1 MDLLD
6 RAVRALKSGNQPRLD
21 RPLDH
26 GAEVEFHVPSL
37 IPPAPLRL
45 SAAIGRDVQ
54 TRLIMYKRIASARDD
69 EDLVSLQEEMID
81 RFGLLPEPLK
91 NLFAITR
98 LKHRAAPLGIRKIE
112 LGAKGGRILFENVTR
127 IDPVRIIM
135 LIQKESRTYK
145 LDGSDK
151 LKIIREFADVQ
162 SRLDFLYD
170 LFDKIALGDT
180 A

>member
-37 IPPAPLRL
+37 IPQDYLA
-45 SAAIGRDVQ
+45 DVQ

-91 NLFAITR
+91 NLFAMTR

-112 LGAKGGRILFENVTR
+112 MGAKGGRILFENVTR

-135 LIQKESRTYK
+135 LIQKEARTYK